1 MKAKRNYIIYGLMLA
16 AFAALLLW
24 IVHLGHAYDGLGP
37 GAAPSGE
44 DSPVGLL
51 YDTLT
56 INLKHPLSLLLL
68 QVIAIL
74 ITVRIFSY
82 LFKYLGQPGVIG
94 EIVAGIV
101 LGPSVLGHL
110 SPETFA
116 FLFDPDSLVPLNI
129 ISQIGLVLFMFVIGM
144 ELDLGVIRRKASETL
159 VISHASIIVPFLM
172 GMGLAYVVYPEFGAR
187 HASFVPFALFVAIS
201 VSITAFP
208 VLARIVQERNLSKTP
223 MGMLAI
229 ASAANNDV
237 TAWCLLAA
245 VIAVARAGSVT
256 SAFFTIVLTALYI
269 LFMFYLVKPFLRKIG
284 EFYNKQETVSKT
296 LVAFIFLVLI
306 ISSYITEILGIHAL
320 FGAFLAGVRV
330 CGWRGI
336 SAAR

>member
-94 EIVAGIV
+94 EIVAGI
-101 LGPSVLGHL
+101 
-110 SPETFA
+110 
-116 FLFDPDSLVPLNI
+116 
-129 ISQIGLVLFMFVIGM
+129 
-144 ELDLGVIRRKASETL
+144 
-159 VISHASIIVPFLM
+159 
-172 GMGLAYVVYPEFGAR
+172 
-187 HASFVPFALFVAIS
+187 
-201 VSITAFP
+201 
-208 VLARIVQERNLSKTP
+208 
-223 MGMLAI
+223 
-229 ASAANNDV
+229 
-237 TAWCLLAA
+237 
-245 VIAVARAGSVT
+245 
-256 SAFFTIVLTALYI
+256 FF
-269 LFMFYLVKPFLRKIG
+269 
-284 EFYNKQETVSKT
+284 S
-296 LVAFIFLVLI
+296 
-306 ISSYITEILGIHAL
+306 
-320 FGAFLAGVRV
+320 
-330 CGWRGI
+330 
-336 SAAR
+336 

>member
-1 MKAKRNYIIYGLMLA
+1 MLA

-129 ISQIGLVLFMFVIGM
+129 ISQIGLVPFWHSLICSGRRQIIMT
-144 ELDLGVIRRKASETL
+144 EPIRRICMHTCFWESA
-159 VISHASIIVPFLM
+159 IHIGIIWC
-172 GMGLAYVVYPEFGAR
+172 
-187 HASFVPFALFVAIS
+187 
-201 VSITAFP
+201 
-208 VLARIVQERNLSKTP
+208 IV
-223 MGMLAI
+223 
-229 ASAANNDV
+229 
-237 TAWCLLAA
+237 
-245 VIAVARAGSVT
+245 
-256 SAFFTIVLTALYI
+256 
-269 LFMFYLVKPFLRKIG
+269 
-284 EFYNKQETVSKT
+284 
-296 LVAFIFLVLI
+296 
-306 ISSYITEILGIHAL
+306 
-320 FGAFLAGVRV
+320 FLAS
-330 CGWRGI
+330 CGSMMAQQG
-336 SAAR
+336 

>member
-187 HASFVPFALFVAIS
+187 HA
-201 VSITAFP
+201 
-208 VLARIVQERNLSKTP
+208 
-223 MGMLAI
+223 
-229 ASAANNDV
+229 
-237 TAWCLLAA
+237 
-245 VIAVARAGSVT
+245 
-256 SAFFTIVLTALYI
+256 
-269 LFMFYLVKPFLRKIG
+269 
-284 EFYNKQETVSKT
+284 
-296 LVAFIFLVLI
+296 
-306 ISSYITEILGIHAL
+306 
-320 FGAFLAGVRV
+320 
-330 CGWRGI
+330 
-336 SAAR
+336 

>member
-101 LGPSVLGHL
+101 LGPVRTRA
-110 SPETFA
+110 P
-116 FLFDPDSLVPLNI
+116 
-129 ISQIGLVLFMFVIGM
+129 
-144 ELDLGVIRRKASETL
+144 
-159 VISHASIIVPFLM
+159 
-172 GMGLAYVVYPEFGAR
+172 
-187 HASFVPFALFVAIS
+187 
-201 VSITAFP
+201 
-208 VLARIVQERNLSKTP
+208 
-223 MGMLAI
+223 
-229 ASAANNDV
+229 
-237 TAWCLLAA
+237 
-245 VIAVARAGSVT
+245 VARDVRFSVRSRFAR
-256 SAFFTIVLTALYI
+256 SAQYHQPDRLGALY
-269 LFMFYLVKPFLRKIG
+269 VR
-284 EFYNKQETVSKT
+284 NRD
-296 LVAFIFLVLI
+296 
-306 ISSYITEILGIHAL
+306 
-320 FGAFLAGVRV
+320 GA
-330 CGWRGI
+330 
-336 SAAR
+336 

>member
-94 EIVAGIV
+94 RTRA
-101 LGPSVLGHL
+101 P
-110 SPETFA
+110 
-116 FLFDPDSLVPLNI
+116 
-129 ISQIGLVLFMFVIGM
+129 
-144 ELDLGVIRRKASETL
+144 
-159 VISHASIIVPFLM
+159 
-172 GMGLAYVVYPEFGAR
+172 
-187 HASFVPFALFVAIS
+187 
-201 VSITAFP
+201 
-208 VLARIVQERNLSKTP
+208 
-223 MGMLAI
+223 
-229 ASAANNDV
+229 
-237 TAWCLLAA
+237 
-245 VIAVARAGSVT
+245 VARDVRFSVRSRFAR
-256 SAFFTIVLTALYI
+256 SAQYHQPDRLGALY
-269 LFMFYLVKPFLRKIG
+269 VR
-284 EFYNKQETVSKT
+284 NRD
-296 LVAFIFLVLI
+296 
-306 ISSYITEILGIHAL
+306 
-320 FGAFLAGVRV
+320 GA
-330 CGWRGI
+330 
-336 SAAR
+336 